1 MPNNLNGWA
10 DKAKNVTAIIVLVGI
25 VGAWLGGL
33 IPSYAL
39 SSELEQHISKSDER
53 IKFDL
58 EDKILIIEDELEVYE
73 ALKVSE
79 ALPVKDAIREHQL
92 INRKQRYLRQLESIK
107 VR

>member
-1 MPNNLNGWA
+1 MPNNLSGWA
-10 DKAKNVTAIIVLVGI
+10 DKAKNVTAILILVGI

-53 IKFDL
+53 VKFDL
-58 EDKILIIEDELEVYE
+58 EDKILIIEDELEIYK
-73 ALKVSE
+73 ALKISE

-92 INRKQRYLRQLESIK
+92 VNRKERYLRQLKSITE
-107 VR
+107 R